1 MQTSAQTVD
10 GPSLVSA
17 LLIVVHDCDCVVLL
31 AQVRI
36 TAQNK
41 VRNYI
46 TYAMALL
53 EEKGYPSVV
62 LKAMGKAINKAVV
75 VGMSLATNT
84 SHAATRLKLA
94 QPWMSDVAA
103 HVRSLGSCVPPLSS
117 SLQKVYIVSPPSSDP
132 PVLLITSLRCCTC
145 ILQLRSSSGAW
156 WVCTRSPRSHPPT
169 LLMCGS
175 QRRRAWTGW
184 RLLDVSV

>member
-10 GPSLVSA
+10 GPSLVPA

-75 VGMSLATNT
+75 VGMSLATDT
-84 SHAATRLKLA
+84 SHAATCLKLA

-103 HVRSLGSCVPPLSS
+103 HVAWVPAFA
-117 SLQKVYIVSPPSSDP
+117 
-132 PVLLITSLRCCTC
+132 RFAAACRRC
-145 ILQLRSSSGAW
+145 ILYLRLAL
-156 WVCTRSPRSHPPT
+156 T
-169 LLMCGS
+169 LLCC
-175 QRRRAWTGW
+175 
-184 RLLDVSV
+184 